1 MSALP
6 LRPIRRHIIHC
17 SASTQGDVAEIRRW
31 HLARGWNDI
40 GYHFVIRPDGEVE
53 VGRMLHEIG
62 AHCEGQNRDSIGTCL
77 VGNTQFTSG
86 QFAALKRLHAML
98 QRLFPG
104 ISAYGHREFN
114 PHKTCPNF
122 EVHDV
127 LP

>member
-62 AHCEGQNRDSIGTCL
+62 AHCDCRAEALARHAATPVSRDIGL
-77 VGNTQFTSG
+77 RPSG
-86 QFAALKRLHAML
+86 VQPAQDL
-98 QRLFPG
+98 P
-104 ISAYGHREFN
+104 EF
-114 PHKTCPNF
+114 
-122 EVHDV
+122 
-127 LP
+127 